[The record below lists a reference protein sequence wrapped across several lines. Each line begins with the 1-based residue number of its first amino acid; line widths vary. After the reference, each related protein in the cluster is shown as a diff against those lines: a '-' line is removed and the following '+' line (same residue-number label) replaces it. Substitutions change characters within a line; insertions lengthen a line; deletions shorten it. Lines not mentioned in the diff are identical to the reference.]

1 MKDLLVAITLW
12 AGAAFTFLG
21 ALGMLRMPDVYMR
34 LQASTKAG
42 TLGVSC
48 IMLAAA
54 IHFADLHV
62 AVRALLVIAFLFLTA
77 PVAAHIIA
85 RAAHYTRIPLWKG
98 SVMDELGEKRR
109 KPVAPESLP
118 PAPGV
123 PPPTDKQH

>member
-48 IMLAAA
+48 VMLAAA

-62 AVRALLVIAFLFLTA
+62 AVRALLVIVFLFLTA

-85 RAAHYTRIPLWKG
+85 RAAHYTRVRLWEG

-109 KPVAPESLP
+109 KPTSAASLP

-123 PPPTDKQH
+123 PPVTDKHA